1 VTVTALG
8 GGGAGRRFFAGNA
21 GKIIP
26 ANISD
31 LCDLIAGGH
40 PRIDVVLL
48 QVSGPDDAGNY
59 NAGIGIECLREMI
72 AGAGLVIA
80 QLNPALPW
88 TEGDTLIEGGLI
100 DILVP
105 ATHPVL
111 ELPAP
116 MIGPVERAIAE
127 HVARLVP
134 DRATI
139 ELGLGSVPGAAT

>member
-1 VTVTALG
+1 MKDPVVDKIVAHLARVAA
-8 GGGAGRRFFAGNA
+8 GAGNV
-21 GKIIP
+21 IP

-31 LCDLIAGGH
+31 LCELIAGGH

-48 QVSGPDDAGNY
+48 QVSGPDAAGNY

-72 AGAGLVIA
+72 AGARLVIA

-88 TEGDTLIEGGLI
+88 TEGDTMTAGGLI
-100 DILVP
+100 DIVVP

-116 MIGPVERAIAE
+116 PAKNRRPSPPPPNAVTVTLE
-127 HVARLVP
+127 
-134 DRATI
+134 
-139 ELGLGSVPGAAT
+139 